1 MDKIQE
7 RISLLI
13 STKGMTNTE
22 FAEAIDVQPA
32 NISHVMSGRNRPSLD
47 LVMKIITRF
56 PEVRTDWLLFGQG
69 AMNKD
74 YTLFDIE
81 EIPVVRGRDKQERTF
96 EKGVDSDETRE
107 ILTQKGIEEEAL
119 SSVNF
124 VKREEFSEK
133 SLEPDNFNAG
143 RHSDQKSGNLT
154 SEVRSKKVEKII
166 LFYNDKSFGEYYPE
180 SD

>member
-1 MDKIQE
+1 
-7 RISLLI
+7 
-13 STKGMTNTE
+13 
-22 FAEAIDVQPA
+22 
-32 NISHVMSGRNRPSLD
+32 
-47 LVMKIITRF
+47 
-56 PEVRTDWLLFGQG
+56 
-69 AMNKD
+69 
-74 YTLFDIE
+74 
-81 EIPVVRGRDKQERTF
+81 
-96 EKGVDSDETRE
+96 
-107 ILTQKGIEEEAL
+107 
-119 SSVNF
+119 VNF